1 MEKGMGRHVSA
12 KKGDNGCH
20 SLKLHGDWQK
30 AVVPL
35 FFFRGKKDQMR
46 IEKLSAIIIV
56 RDGQIFRAEAIIKKL
71 EMLMT
76 GKQLPKI
83 FLEQVLSDLEY
94 LNYMAGALKK
104 EVKK

>member
-1 MEKGMGRHVSA
+1 
-12 KKGDNGCH
+12 
-20 SLKLHGDWQK
+20 
-30 AVVPL
+30 
-35 FFFRGKKDQMR
+35 MR